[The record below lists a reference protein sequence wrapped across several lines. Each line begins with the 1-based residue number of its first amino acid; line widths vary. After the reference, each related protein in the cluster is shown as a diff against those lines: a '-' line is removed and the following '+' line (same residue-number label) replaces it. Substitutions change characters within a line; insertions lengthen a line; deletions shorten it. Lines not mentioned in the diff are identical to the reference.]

1 VNNTYFQYYG
11 LFIFVVSVVVMIVV
25 SHMTSAPAEARLSG
39 LTYATVTA
47 AQRLESRRS
56 WDGRD
61 VLGSAVVL
69 ALIVAAYVY
78 FNG

>member
-1 VNNTYFQYYG
+1 
-11 LFIFVVSVVVMIVV
+11 MIVV
-25 SHMTSAPAEARLSG
+25 SHVTTAPEEGRLTG
-39 LTYATVTA
+39 LTYATVTTN
-47 AQRLESRRS
+47 QRLESRRS

-69 ALIVAAYVY
+69 ALIVVAYVY